1 MGGIKHRTGALPRRV
16 KHSAPSSMLDVECR
30 MLDVHGMPL
39 TPRDLA
45 PGDTKSAALDL
56 SQFQITHIRSVDDPL
71 FEAAYAPLWAEFG
84 AKNEMERR
92 ETLARRFALAPEM
105 LYEIVLVRSVD
116 GGFAA
121 VRDHTAISAGAEV
134 VVHLSHNLV
143 APEFRRSGLA
153 GWMRALPLAT
163 AREFRPGVP
172 VTLVAEMEYD
182 TPDDPQRAIRLRAY
196 EKAGFL
202 KVDPRLVHYHQ
213 PDFREPAQIDA
224 SGGPQ
229 PVPFQ
234 LLLRQPGREHET
246 TISGTRVRSIASAL
260 YEMFGRQFRPQDMR
274 HPGLDIGRY
283 PEPDAV
289 IALLLPTT
297 PT

>member
-1 MGGIKHRTGALPRRV
+1 
-16 KHSAPSSMLDVECR
+16 
-30 MLDVHGMPL
+30 MPL

-45 PGDTKSAALDL
+45 PGDAKSAALDL
-56 SQFQITHIRSVDDPL
+56 SQFQITHIRSVDDLL
-71 FEAAYAPLWAEFG
+71 FEVAYAPLWAEFG

-105 LYEIVLVRSVD
+105 LYEIVLARRD
-116 GGFAA
+116 GVFAA
-121 VRDHTAISAGAEV
+121 VRDHTAIAAGEEV

-153 GWMRALPLAT
+153 GWMRALPIAT
-163 AREFRPGVP
+163 AREFRPGAP

-196 EKAGFL
+196 EKAGFQ
-202 KVDPRLVHYHQ
+202 KVDPRVVRYHQ

-229 PVPFQ
+229 AVPFQ

-246 TISGTRVRSIASAL
+246 TISGARVRSIAAAL
-260 YEMFGRQFRPQDMR
+260 YDMYGRQFRPQDMR
-274 HPGLDIGRY
+274 HPGLDLRTY
-283 PEPDAV
+283 PAPDAP
-289 IALLLPTT
+289 IALLPPSFPT
-297 PT
+297 